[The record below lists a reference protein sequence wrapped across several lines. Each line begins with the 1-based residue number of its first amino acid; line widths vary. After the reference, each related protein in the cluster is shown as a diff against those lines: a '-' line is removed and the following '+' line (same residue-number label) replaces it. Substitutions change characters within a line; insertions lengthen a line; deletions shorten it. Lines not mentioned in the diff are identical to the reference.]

1 MYISLGSACF
11 MSYQIRRYREIKETL
26 FFDWVVVDFDS
37 VIKVIEKH
45 ESIDDILNLGSIK
58 KVGKSDHENKSLVSV
73 DTLSRFYSP
82 HDISID
88 FSDEEVLQF
97 IDRYK
102 RRLDRIVKAIKG
114 PDKIFFCQSSNNP
127 ISKDQKHRFINAVQ
141 SINENCKFTLVSV
154 IHEQEE
160 NKMLKEDFFLE
171 IKLNGRMTDENLP
184 NYWTFSHI
192 KWWSVFKK
200 IEKHG

>member
-11 MSYQIRRYREIKETL
+11 MSYQIRKHKEIKETL

-58 KVGKSDHENKSLVSV
+58 KVGKSDRENKSLVSV

-102 RRLDRIVKAIKG
+102 RRLDRIVEAIKG

-127 ISKDQKHRFINAVQ
+127 ISKDQKNRFINAVQ
-141 SINENCKFTLVSV
+141 SINENCKFALASV

-171 IKLNGRMTDENLP
+171 IKLNDRMTDKNLP

-192 KWWSVFKK
+192 NWRAVFKK